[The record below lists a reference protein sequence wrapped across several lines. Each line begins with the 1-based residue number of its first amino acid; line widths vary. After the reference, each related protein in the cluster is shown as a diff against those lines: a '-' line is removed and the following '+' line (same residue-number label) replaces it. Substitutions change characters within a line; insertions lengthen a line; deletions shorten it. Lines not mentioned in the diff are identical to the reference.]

1 VTPSARG
8 RSFADGALV
17 IDKPAGPTSHD
28 IVAAVRRVAGGKVG
42 HTGTLDPLATGVLP
56 LLIGRATRL
65 AQFLADAHKIYEADI
80 RFGWATDTGDAA
92 GRPLGPQVDAP
103 PGADRLA
110 GALDRFRGTFD
121 QRPPAYS
128 AKRVGGKR
136 SYDLARADRALELE
150 AVPVTVHALD
160 LIRLDGSAATL
171 RVACS
176 AGFYVRSLAHDLG
189 DALGGGAHLAAL
201 RRLASGRFTLDQA
214 IGLERALTDRD
225 AALAAVVPM
234 ADILPDLPAVRLS
247 EHDVARVRR
256 GLDLPLGAL
265 PDPMAARR
273 GNRVRLLA
281 PDGSLTAVATWTDG
295 AGGGAG
301 ALHPAVVLG

>member
-1 VTPSARG
+1 MTASTRG

-28 IVAAVRRVAGGKVG
+28 IVAAVRRIAGGKVG

-56 LLIGRATRL
+56 LLVGRATRL
-65 AQFLADAHKIYEADI
+65 AQFLADAQKVYEADV

-92 GRPLGPQVDAP
+92 GRPLGPEVDALP
-103 PGADRLA
+103 SEDRLA
-110 GALDRFRGTFD
+110 GALDRFRGSFD

-150 AVPVTVHALD
+150 AVSVTVHALD
-160 LIRLDGSAATL
+160 LIRLDANVARL

-189 DALGGGAHLAAL
+189 DVLACGAHLAGL

-225 AALAAVVPM
+225 GALAAVVPM
-234 ADILPDLPAVRLS
+234 ADILPDLPAVQIS

-256 GLDLPLGAL
+256 GLDLPLVGL
-265 PDPMAARR
+265 SDPMAAPR
-273 GNRVRLLA
+273 GNRIRLLA
-281 PDGSLTAVATWTDG
+281 PDGSLTAVATWTG
-295 AGGGAG
+295 ATGDGAG
-301 ALHPAVVLG
+301 ALHPAVVVG